1 MRIFL
6 LPVSTRRSLLYAQRL
21 DPADGSSR
29 RSLVDRGAAWATSK
43 WAQWEKKPT
52 GWQRRVVDYGNHALR
67 RIPFE
72 EWGLKSVPPLSV
84 RRREEE
90 QAGKIRVELVFPG
103 GAFSPH
109 EARALVLRLAT
120 ERLSLH
126 RQRFL
131 WSLAAMP
138 LTLPF
143 ALVPIIPN
151 LPFFYL
157 VYRAWSHWRAIAG
170 GRHVQWLLDTK
181 LLHSA
186 PSAKLSQLY
195 TSDDCGQSSF
205 RKQEADEETMLLT
218 QKQVRGFCDALAVP
232 ALEVELERAVWQVH
246 KALEKSRSAPETQ
259 PNQAS
264 AGNQASKAQSSPAR
278 ERDKNIAYD
287 IERLEVKDRG
297 ASRTLRNRHPHTL
310 REFNDC

>member
-21 DPADGSSR
+21 EPSTRGGDKGSPPPR
-29 RSLVDRGAAWATSK
+29 LVDRGAAWAAAK
-43 WAQWEKKPT
+43 WAQWEKKPA
-52 GWQRRVVDYGNHALR
+52 GWQRRVVDYGNQALR

-84 RRREEE
+84 RRSREE
-90 QAGKIRVELVFPG
+90 GRTGTDGVELVFPG
-103 GAFSPH
+103 GAFAPD
-109 EARALVLRLAT
+109 EARSMALRLAT
-120 ERLSLH
+120 ERLGLH
-126 RQRFL
+126 RQRFI
-131 WSLAAMP
+131 WCFAAMP

-157 VYRAWSHWRAIAG
+157 VYRAWSHWRALAG
-170 GRHVQWLLDTK
+170 GRHVQWLVENK

-195 TSDDCGQSSF
+195 ASGRPPKRDDDQ
-205 RKQEADEETMLLT
+205 ETMLLT
-218 QKQVRGFCDALAVP
+218 QKQVRSFCDALAAP

-246 KALEKSRSAPETQ
+246 KALEERQAEAETQ
-259 PNQAS
+259 SEAGQRSSKPQAS
-264 AGNQASKAQSSPAR
+264 IIR
-278 ERDKNIAYD
+278 ERDKN
-287 IERLEVKDRG
+287 E
-297 ASRTLRNRHPHTL
+297 
-310 REFNDC
+310 